1 VALRSVRPGK
11 ACGII
16 ALTNF
21 QMLVRLIRQIRAVPK
36 ASVPMLLQVAENS
49 SNFGKSL
56 VNQNRRVS
64 EQAPAIASASRISLI
79 RPLLHSPAP

>member
-1 VALRSVRPGK
+1 MALRSVRPGK

-36 ASVPMLLQVAENS
+36 ASVLLLLQVADNL
-49 SNFGKSL
+49 SNFGKGFGESKRHGFGMTAQGYL
-56 VNQNRRVS
+56 
-64 EQAPAIASASRISLI
+64 
-79 RPLLHSPAP
+79 